1 MKKTNTLGQEINYNY
16 IHEPESVKELE
27 AILDTLREK
36 SQSYAVT
43 STGNNWGYGCYA
55 SHDNSEHHISL
66 KKLDRIKDFDREN
79 GLITLEPGVTYSD
92 VNKYLENNAPEWI
105 TPVHGGGPDCSVVGN
120 AIERGYGI
128 TPIMDHFAAC
138 QSLKAILPNGGKY
151 QSPLRSLKLE
161 SLSRSFRYGIGPYL
175 DGIFTQSNF
184 GIVTEMTIKLAQRS
198 EAIEMFFLHFDHE
211 YLEDAVRTIKKLKAK
226 YKGTV
231 GGINLMNKERMLS
244 MTLDYPKERIEKRL
258 PLDEEFVRKN
268 AKELLMRDWNV
279 VGAIYGPKE
288 VVKATKKLIQK
299 DLKVIKGRKMFISQS
314 KVNFLDYVL
323 KKLPFLFSE
332 NIKRSINGIKGV
344 FKILNGKPDKV
355 ALNLAYWK
363 NLSNK
368 NVDNPTTDNCGLIWY
383 APLVE
388 MTPLKVKSYV
398 EFVKDVSVRFNITPL
413 ITLTTVDDL
422 CFDSTVPIV
431 FNKEDLEDQKRAHE
445 YFDTLLEEG
454 YQKGFYPYRFGTNSM
469 RNFLE
474 KLDPEYVRIVD
485 SIKNTL
491 DPQRLFAEGRYAL
504 SSEEMHRNEQV
515 TRLRS

>member
-1 MKKTNTLGQEINYNY
+1 
-16 IHEPESVKELE
+16 
-27 AILDTLREK
+27 
-36 SQSYAVT
+36 
-43 STGNNWGYGCYA
+43 
-55 SHDNSEHHISL
+55 
-66 KKLDRIKDFDREN
+66 
-79 GLITLEPGVTYSD
+79 
-92 VNKYLENNAPEWI
+92 
-105 TPVHGGGPDCSVVGN
+105 
-120 AIERGYGI
+120 
-128 TPIMDHFAAC
+128 
-138 QSLKAILPNGGKY
+138 
-151 QSPLRSLKLE
+151 
-161 SLSRSFRYGIGPYL
+161 
-175 DGIFTQSNF
+175 
-184 GIVTEMTIKLAQRS
+184 MTIKLAQRS

-344 FKILNGKPDKV
+344 FKILNGTPDKV

-398 EFVKDVSVRFNITPL
+398 EFVKDVSIRFNITPL